1 MGTTYTRQ
9 SSFSDGDTITAAL
22 FNNEYDQ
29 LLNAFAYASSGTTG
43 HQHDGT
49 AAEGGNIHTIGDQD
63 FLNKIV
69 ADSTNNRWG
78 VFVEVSSSAVEQIRI
93 QDGAIVPVTDND
105 IDLGTSSLEFKDA
118 YFDGTVTTDAL
129 TVSSTTNLDGAIQ
142 LDNTLTAGVDDTG
155 HDIKFFGATSGS
167 YLLWDESADSLLLTD
182 STPLKIGDSQD
193 LTLYHDGSNSYVT
206 NAVGALKLATE
217 TSGIAITIGHTT
229 SETTIA
235 DNLTVTG
242 NASIGGNFDV
252 TGTIDF
258 SDSAITNAG
267 DMQLDSI
274 TGDGD
279 TDTAITFSG
288 SNVITVKAANAD
300 QVTFTDGAIVPSTD
314 NDIDLGTSSTEFKDA
329 YFDGTVTS
337 DAFAGPLTG
346 DVTGNVSGTAATV
359 TTAAQTNITSLGTL
373 TALTVDD
380 VAINGKVITMTGSS
394 SDTAVFTAGTN
405 GTLSIVTTDD
415 AAAAANI
422 QITAD
427 GTVDIDSAGVLTL
440 DSGAAINLEPASGSA
455 ILLDGTISV
464 DGSSVYATDLI
475 LGEDSQTAIDFGTAN
490 EIDFKADNAAR
501 LTLTSSALYPVT
513 DNEIDLGT
521 SSLEFKDA
529 FFDGTVTADA
539 FAGPLTGNVTGNAS
553 GTAATVTTAA
563 QSNITSLGTLTTL
576 TVDNIIINGTNIGHT
591 SDTDSM
597 AIASDGVVTFSQ
609 IPVLP
614 ANTIDS
620 DHYVDGSIDTAH
632 LADNQV
638 TLAKMAGLAR
648 GKIIYGDSSG
658 DPAALA
664 VGSANYVLTSD
675 GTDVS
680 WAAAATGT
688 TFQLEDDD
696 GTEVT
701 IADSKEVKFIGS
713 GITTNWTD
721 TDNGTDGDPYD
732 LTFTVDAAQTG
743 ITSIY
748 ATDLIMGEDSQTA
761 IDFGTAN
768 EIDFKV
774 DNAARLTL
782 TTGALYPVTD
792 NQIDLGTSS
801 LEFKDAFFDG
811 TVTAD
816 AFAGPLTGNV
826 TGNASGTAATVTTA
840 AQSNITSLG
849 TLTTLTVDNVIINGT
864 TIGHTS
870 DTDLM
875 TVADGVLTV
884 AGELDAATLDISG
897 NADIDGTT
905 NLDAVD
911 IDGNVQIDGTVTV
924 GVDDTG
930 KDVKFFGAT
939 SGKYLL
945 WDESDDSLNV
955 PDNTKIK
962 IGTGSDMAL
971 YHDGTDNYMDLTNDL
986 RIRGGGADMM
996 YFQSTGN
1003 IYMGG
1008 LTSEP
1013 ANGFL
1018 CVKSHAG
1025 KYSIVVGGGGTDS
1038 FTAMAFAEDG
1048 DAIVGTIAISSSS
1061 TAYNTSSDY
1070 RLKENVVDLEN
1081 ATDRLKLLKPYRFNF
1096 IDTARTIDGFYAH
1109 EVSSIVPE
1117 AITGAKDAVD
1127 ENDNI
1132 VPQGIDQAKLVPLLI
1147 ATVQELEARIAVLE
1161 GE

>member
-78 VFVEVSSSAVEQIRI
+78 VFVEVSSSAVEQKRI

-105 IDLGTSSLEFKDA
+105 MDLGTGSLEFKDA

-155 HDIKFFGATSGS
+155 YDIKFFGATSGS

-193 LTLYHDGSNSYVT
+193 LTLYHDGSNSYIT

-252 TGTIDF
+252 TGTLDF

-267 DMQLDSI
+267 DIQLDSI

-314 NDIDLGTSSTEFKDA
+314 NDIDLGSSSYEFKDG
-329 YFDGTVTS
+329 YFDGTLEA
-337 DAFAGPLTG
+337 DAITVDGTTLAEYIADTAGAMVSSNTESGITVAYQDG
-346 DVTGNVSGTAATV
+346 DNTIDFSVD
-359 TTAAQTNITSLGTL
+359 AAQTGITS
-373 TALTVDD
+373 
-380 VAINGKVITMTGSS
+380 I
-394 SDTAVFTAGTN
+394 
-405 GTLSIVTTDD
+405 
-415 AAAAANI
+415 
-422 QITAD
+422 
-427 GTVDIDSAGVLTL
+427 
-440 DSGAAINLEPASGSA
+440 
-455 ILLDGTISV
+455 
-464 DGSSVYATDLI
+464 YATDLI

-539 FAGPLTGNVTGNAS
+539 FAGPLTGDVTGNVS

-632 LADNQV
+632 LADKQV

-816 AFAGPLTGNV
+816 AFAGPLTGDV
-826 TGNASGTAATVTTA
+826 TGNVSGTAATVTTA

-939 SGKYLL
+939 SGKYML

-955 PDNTKIK
+955 PDSTKIQL
-962 IGTGSDMAL
+962 GTGADMDL
-971 YHDGTDNYMDLTNDL
+971 YHDGTDSYIDSSSDL
-986 RIRGGGADMM
+986 RIRTGSADRI
-996 YFQSTGN
+996 FIQSDGN

-1013 ANGFL
+1013 VNGFL
-1018 CVKSHAG
+1018 VVKSHAG
-1025 KYSIVVGGGGTDS
+1025 KYSIVVGGGGTD
-1038 FTAMAFAEDG
+1038 TILAMAFTEAD
-1048 DAIVGTIAISSSS
+1048 DSVVGTIACS
-1061 TAYNTSSDY
+1061 
-1070 RLKENVVDLEN
+1070 
-1081 ATDRLKLLKPYRFNF
+1081 
-1096 IDTARTIDGFYAH
+1096 
-1109 EVSSIVPE
+1109 
-1117 AITGAKDAVD
+1117 
-1127 ENDNI
+1127 
-1132 VPQGIDQAKLVPLLI
+1132 
-1147 ATVQELEARIAVLE
+1147 
-1161 GE
+1161 